1 MEPIIVYPSLYVLKL
16 EDDCYYIGI
25 SHNLNQRWSQHY
37 SGSGAKWTRLH
48 KPVEVVKVI
57 YPATEKDIENRIT
70 LEYMETYGKEKVRG
84 GSYCKV

>member
-1 MEPIIVYPSLYVLKL
+1 MDPILVYPSLYVLKL